1 MAQEESVTEFS
12 DFLRGA
18 PRMLIESAKLW
29 WKEGKLGLLLVALFV
44 LGVVFFSWKA

>member
-1 MAQEESVTEFS
+1 MSRLKH
-12 DFLRGA
+12 FLRIA